1 MTNSA
6 PSFKTK
12 LPTIL
17 KVQLSKEFNFPLP
30 AVIDMENNPTT
41 VINLQMPYFI
51 TFNSLSSTFVIHP
64 TLPATDLGIFTIKGE
79 VSDSRLSLEFS
90 FKVEVYNTPPKMK
103 DKIPDLTL

>member
-51 TFNSLSSTFVIHP
+51 TFNSL
-64 TLPATDLGIFTIKGE
+64 
-79 VSDSRLSLEFS
+79 
-90 FKVEVYNTPPKMK
+90 
-103 DKIPDLTL
+103 